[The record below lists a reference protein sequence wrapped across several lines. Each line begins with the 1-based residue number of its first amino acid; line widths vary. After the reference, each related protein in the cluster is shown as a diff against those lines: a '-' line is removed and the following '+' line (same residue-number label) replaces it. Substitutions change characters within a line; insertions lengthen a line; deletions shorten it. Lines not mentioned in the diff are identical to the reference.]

1 MVLACAAS
9 TPDQALRQRL
19 EERIAACRRRDRAWR
34 WRRPDCVAAAG
45 GFEPPHPESCPI
57 GPTAIVRHEEWQQ
70 IVSQTPSRRVH
81 DLSSPQ
87 GTTAVKP
94 AGHKFLMQRFESCRP
109 SRPVRLQR
117 VLKRTALEMPRYRD
131 NAGMVREDGV
141 GNSRSIS
148 RLPTA
153 AYFWAAATDRHDL
166 CVAERLF
173 GRTRCLDS
181 IECRFMQPLLDVVP
195 CGHVILGQKAIHCRR
210 AGHRTSRPRS
220 MRLRF
225 HRAAERCLRSWFHAV
240 FR

>member
-1 MVLACAAS
+1 
-9 TPDQALRQRL
+9 
-19 EERIAACRRRDRAWR
+19 
-34 WRRPDCVAAAG
+34 VAAAG

-173 GRTRCLDS
+173 GVLAVWIVLSAALCSHFSTSSHVGTLSWARKPFTVAEPD
-181 IECRFMQPLLDVVP
+181 IELRVP
-195 CGHVILGQKAIHCRR
+195 EA
-210 AGHRTSRPRS
+210 
-220 MRLRF
+220 
-225 HRAAERCLRSWFHAV
+225 
-240 FR
+240 